1 MHNLTHTL
9 QWMDAYETSAKY
21 NIAETCCDSI
31 SLTQLL
37 ELSSSSPASSK
48 DASSFLDINRRQDY
62 GHIRGSPE
70 LKENIA
76 ALYNTLGVLPLPV
89 DNVLVTQGAIA
100 ANFLLLNTL
109 VGPGDHVVCHHPTYQ
124 QLYSVP
130 ATLGAEVSLWK
141 ATSEARWALEIEEL
155 KRLLKSNTK
164 LIIIK

>member
-1 MHNLTHTL
+1 
-9 QWMDAYETSAKY
+9 MDAYETIAKY

-37 ELSSSSPASSK
+37 ELSPTSSK
-48 DASSFLDINRRQDY
+48 AKGASAFLDTKRRQDY

-70 LKENIA
+70 LKANIS
-76 ALYNTLGVLPLPV
+76 ALYNTPEKPQLPV
-89 DNVLVTQGAIA
+89 DNVLITQGAIA
-100 ANFLLLNTL
+100 ANFLLLYTL

-141 ATSEARWALEIEEL
+141 ATPEKQWMLEIDVL
-155 KRLLKSNTK
+155 KGLLKTNTK